1 MSVPEG
7 TLFVVVATIEAA
19 VVVTLV
25 GVTVVVST
33 AVDGEADTEEVAV
46 VVTRTRVD
54 GRVEVVSTAVNTET
68 GTEEVLEPLLEAT
81 VAVVFG
87 RAEVLELR
95 L

>member
-1 MSVPEG
+1 M
-7 TLFVVVATIEAA
+7 VATIEVIVA
-19 VVVTLV
+19 VTLV
-25 GVTVVVST
+25 TGVTVVVST

-54 GRVEVVSTAVNTET
+54 GGVEVVSTAVNTET
-68 GTEEVLEPLLEAT
+68 GTEEVLEPLLEET
-81 VAVVFG
+81 VTVVFG